1 MEQQKQG
8 IIIDAA
14 KEYMAAHGLSQAE
27 LATKAKVN
35 QAYLSV
41 MLAGKNTVGD
51 ATIGHKHWVKLAE
64 TVGAPIE
71 VQYWELVQT
80 AQFKKIM
87 FALKEAR
94 EQHTCK
100 TIIGR
105 AGSGK
110 TYAVS
115 LYMELQPKHTYLLTM
130 NNTMSVRVIILDLLQ
145 QLDVRYPANRS
156 TAMLIYDVIEKL
168 RDIRKKGGSPM
179 VIFDEAENMSINTM
193 KLLKGLYDRLNK
205 HASVVL
211 VGTNQLSHKMKA
223 WKDAD
228 RDGAPQFYSRFS
240 PGMVLLADVNGKYED
255 FFVKMGIEEKGLKS
269 LLYEL
274 CEDYREL
281 NLRLEPVIK
290 AAADR
295 GETVTEDLFRMY
307 HDLPV
312 FKKK

>member
-1 MEQQKQG
+1 MEQHNQV

-14 KEYMAAHGLSQAE
+14 KAYMAAHGLSQAE

-35 QAYLSV
+35 QAYVSV
-41 MLAGKNTVGD
+41 MLGGKDTVGD

-64 TVGAPIE
+64 TVGAPID
-71 VQYWELVQT
+71 VQYWETTHTPQL
-80 AQFKKIM
+80 KKIM
-87 FALKEAR
+87 FALKQAR
-94 EQHTCK
+94 DLHTCK

-110 TYAVS
+110 TYVVN
-115 LYMELQPKHTYLLTM
+115 LYMGLQPKHTYLLTM
-130 NNTMSVRVIILDLLQ
+130 NNTMSVRVIILDLLK

-179 VIFDEAENMSINTM
+179 VIFDEAENMNINTM

-211 VGTNQLSHKMKA
+211 VGTDQLLHKMKT

-228 RDGAPQFYSRFS
+228 RDGAPQFYSRFG
-240 PGMVLLADVNGKYED
+240 PTIVMLADVTGKYED
-255 FFVKMGIEEKGLKS
+255 FFEKMGIEEKGLKS

-281 NLRLEPVIK
+281 NLRLEPVIRI
-290 AAADR
+290 AADK
-295 GETVTEDLFRMY
+295 GVPVSEDLFRMY
-307 HDLPV
+307 HDLPL